1 MNFYDAIFVRKS
13 VKNYYMEQL
22 DQSMLD
28 HILNF
33 AAHITPIMSNTK
45 FEYKIIDNTK
55 VENHLSGIFSV
66 KAPYYFVIS
75 SESKDDDL
83 LNAGYIMEQ
92 IALYLTIKG
101 LGSCF
106 VSAKKPR
113 KEEVLGLHYEHI
125 VMLAFGKT
133 KDNKFLNM
141 KKLNRSSESNMC
153 IYKEEVDNNMK
164 LLIKAALSVPSS
176 YMNQTWKFVV
186 YENRI
191 HVFCNKDLSFAK
203 GYEKG
208 HELKYFDTGIML
220 SHIVIAAEELWLD
233 TSIKRLDNISNKYF
247 KNYEYIIS
255 VLIK

>member
-1 MNFYDAIFVRKS
+1 MNFYDAIFIRKL

-33 AAHITPIMSNTK
+33 AAHITPIMNGIK
-45 FEYKIIDNTK
+45 YEYKIIDNTK
-55 VENHLSGIFSV
+55 LENNLSGVFSI
-66 KAPYYFVIS
+66 KAPYFFVIS
-75 SESKDDDL
+75 SNNNDDDL

-106 VSAKKPR
+106 IGAKKSR
-113 KEEVLGLHYEHI
+113 KEELIGLQYEHM
-125 VMLAFGKT
+125 VMLAFGKS
-133 KDNKFLNM
+133 KDNKFLEM
-141 KKLNRSSESNMC
+141 KKVNRSKESNMC

-164 LLIKAALSVPSS
+164 LLIKAALSAQSS
-176 YMNQTWKFVV
+176 FMYQTWKFVV

-203 GYEKG
+203 GY
-208 HELKYFDTGIML
+208 HELKYFDIGIML

-247 KNYEYIIS
+247 KSYEYIIS